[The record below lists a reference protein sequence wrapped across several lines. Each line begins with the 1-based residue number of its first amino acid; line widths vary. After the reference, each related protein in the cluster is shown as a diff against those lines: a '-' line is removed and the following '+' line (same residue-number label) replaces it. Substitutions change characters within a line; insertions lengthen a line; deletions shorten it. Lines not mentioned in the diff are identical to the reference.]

1 MCNDVFRQMNAL
13 YFKVFSET
21 VGACVSIP
29 TKIQSDVRTLI
40 SKYVTNLNRTSIP
53 LQNPCNSET
62 IASDYIKGTLP
73 LRKDIMTGNSRE
85 LLVDRNYLNFVVID
99 WIKLEHMR
107 TSIQ

>member
-1 MCNDVFRQMNAL
+1 MCNDMFRQTSAL

-40 SKYVTNLNRTSIP
+40 SKHVTNLDRTIVP
-53 LQNPCNSET
+53 FQNPCNSET

-73 LRKDIMTGNSRE
+73 LREDIMTGNSRE
-85 LLVDRNYLNFVVID
+85 LLVDRDHLNFVMID
-99 WIKLEHMR
+99 WIKLEHVG